1 MVSKSKTESKSKR
14 NSQKNTK
21 HLDAITRIINDRIS
35 FPSRKRADS
44 QAVLKGC
51 VAMTSVKGSI
61 SGYSRSHDGLP
72 SHTTCLNILRQLDMD
87 EMLRQSSNMLL
98 DAGKNV
104 IRKGQTYTFA
114 IDKTKDPYYGKRDNA
129 PNSPITGGKSQKST
143 NYFFTYLTMSIV
155 DQGRHLTLFS
165 IPWQKGM
172 KNVDAIKRCIELI
185 RNLGLKIRCICLDRE
200 FYAGKIFQYFQME
213 HIPHIV
219 PVPERGATLK
229 QNLTGTKSNTF
240 RYSLNENSKK
250 PVELVITDCIVYL
263 KGKKGKHGIEHH
275 AFVVFGTS
283 ASPRHIR
290 EIYRHRFAIE
300 STYRIRNIPLPK
312 TTSKKAN
319 IRYFY
324 SLIAFLI
331 QNLWVS
337 IKWTRFARIQR
348 GPKVIEDDRFPLAH
362 LLEIIYVEASAW
374 FSLKDIDDIAIT

>member
-1 MVSKSKTESKSKR
+1 MPSNPKTRLKLER
-14 NSQKNTK
+14 NSERNNQN
-21 HLDAITRIINDRIS
+21 LEQIYRIVNTRIR
-35 FPSRKRADS
+35 FPPCKRSDS
-44 QAVLKGC
+44 QVILKGC
-51 VAMTSVKGSI
+51 VAMTAFKGSI
-61 SGYSRSHDGLP
+61 SGYSQRHNGLP
-72 SHTTCLNILRQLDMD
+72 SHTTCLNTLHQLDMD
-87 EMLRQSSNMLL
+87 EMIRQSSNMLG

-104 IRKGQTYTFA
+104 IHKGQVYTFA
-114 IDKTKDPYYGKRDNA
+114 IDKTKDPYYGKCDNT
-129 PNSPITGGKSQKST
+129 PESYITGGEREHST
-143 NYFFTYLTMSIV
+143 NYFYTYLTMSIV

-185 RNLGLKIRCICLDRE
+185 WNLGLKIRCICLDRE
-200 FYAGKIFQYFQME
+200 FYAGKIFQYLQTE

-219 PVPERGATLK
+219 PVPERGAALK
-229 QNLTGTKSNTF
+229 QNLTGTKSKTF
-240 RYSLNENSKK
+240 RYTLNENSKN
-250 PVELVITDCIVYL
+250 PVGLIITDCIVYL

-300 STYRIRNIPLPK
+300 STYRIRNVPLPK

-331 QNLWVS
+331 QNWWVS
-337 IKWTRFARIQR
+337 IKWNRFARIQR
-348 GPKVIEDDRFPLAH
+348 GPKVIEDDLFSLTH
-362 LLEIIYVEASAW
+362 LLEIIHAEASNW
-374 FSLKDIDDIAIT
+374 FRLKGIDEIAIT